1 MSGFQTIGESL
12 VHELSNLVGDR
23 IVIGRNCRIDPF
35 VTITGNVR
43 IGDNTHI
50 GTGACIFGEGG
61 VTIESG
67 VSVSPGVKVYTR
79 TDCNPQD
86 DDGSEHIPV
95 LLKEKSM
102 IGTNSVVLP
111 GTVVGA
117 RTVIGALSLAK
128 GKLLD
133 GWLYAG
139 VPAKAIRNLE
149 AVLA

>member
-1 MSGFQTIGESL
+1 
-12 VHELSNLVGDR
+12 
-23 IVIGRNCRIDPF
+23 
-35 VTITGNVR
+35 VTITGPVTVGSR
-43 IGDNTHI
+43 THI

-61 VTIESG
+61 VTIEAG

-86 DDGSEHIPV
+86 DDGSEHFPV
-95 LLKEKSM
+95 VLKEKSM

-111 GTVVGA
+111 GTVVGT
-117 RTVIGALSLAK
+117 RTVVGALSLAR

-139 VPAKAIRNLE
+139 VPAKPIRNLE
-149 AVLA
+149 MVTA